1 MRPLLARHRCP
12 TAAGGNEI
20 NPPFMEIRRAT
31 RADVPAVVDL
41 IRLLAEF
48 ERLPPPDGE
57 AGERLARDA
66 FDHDP
71 PRIELWVADDGGRV
85 VAYAACFASYSTFRA
100 RPSLF
105 LEDLFV
111 HPAARRRGI
120 ARRFLAYLRA
130 EAERR
135 GCGRFEWMVL
145 GWNQDAIA
153 LYREIGAELQ
163 GDWQLYRIDLTGRS
177 TPPP

>member
-1 MRPLLARHRCP
+1 MV
-12 TAAGGNEI
+12 
-20 NPPFMEIRRAT
+20 IRRAT
-31 RADVPAVVDL
+31 RADVPAVASL

-48 ERLPPPDGE
+48 ERLPPPDDG
-57 AGERLARDA
+57 AGDRLARDA
-66 FDHDP
+66 FDCDP
-71 PRIELWVADDGGRV
+71 ARVELWVADDDGGSV
-85 VAYAACFASYSTFRA
+85 VAYAACFASYSTFGA

-120 ARRFLAYLRA
+120 ARRFLAHLRA

-153 LYREIGAELQ
+153 LYRAIGAELQ
-163 GDWQLYRIDLTGRS
+163 ADWQLYRIDLTGRS
-177 TPPP
+177 TLPP